1 MKKCKRK
8 QGGIFLLLIKYYVIF
23 TVIVMIC
30 GIIISSVSNL
40 TLEKTYTFSLGLS
53 DKEKVILNEEIFNKL
68 NIKKIAGIDGVIE
81 ILDENNNIIFNSN
94 KNHNKDSY
102 TERELD
108 FIPNYDSY
116 NNDISIYEFV
126 NENNEE
132 YKLLISNKYTFDEY
146 GDAYYDKQNSWFKI
160 LDSNL
165 NVFYDSTGN
174 SNESSRYTEKELG
187 YLTQNYPSD
196 YTLSKYT
203 YTNNEGKNRI
213 AIIKE
218 KNIDYNIF
226 YKKIDKLMNF
236 SLLSF
241 LLACIICIIVFGIL
255 LKKKV
260 QAPLNKLNG
269 AMHLLSEG
277 KNNEP
282 LSYSGPKE
290 FVDICNSF
298 NVMVNKLESSELERN
313 KLIKDKHSMLA
324 DISHDLKTPI
334 TTIQGYAKA
343 LADGVISEEE
353 YKKYFNII
361 YSKSK
366 KLTELINIFYEYSKL
381 EHPDFKLVFETVDLS
396 EYLRAYVASK
406 YEEILD
412 NGFNIEVDIPEKLLE
427 FKLDKVQF
435 QRVLDNILGNSMK
448 HNPPGT
454 EIYVEL
460 KEVNNNYKIIIAD
473 NGTGIPKEIRDNIFS
488 AFIVGDES
496 RNTKQGSGLGLA
508 ITKTVV
514 EMHGGSIKLKSS
526 SDSKYVTVFE
536 INLIK

>member
-1 MKKCKRK
+1 MKKCKRQ

-23 TVIVMIC
+23 TVMLMSC
-30 GIIISSVSNL
+30 GIVITSIANL
-40 TLEKTYTFSLGLS
+40 ILEKTYNLSSGLS
-53 DKEKVILNEEIFNKL
+53 DKQKAILSEEDFNKL
-68 NIKKIAGIDGVIE
+68 NIKKIAGTDGVIE
-81 ILDENNNIIFNSN
+81 VLDENNNIIFNSN

-102 TERELD
+102 TERELA
-108 FIPNYDSY
+108 FIPNCDFY
-116 NNDISIYEFV
+116 NNDISIYEFI

-132 YKLLISNKYTFDEY
+132 YKLLISNKYTFDE
-146 GDAYYDKQNSWFKI
+146 DCNSYYDQKNSWFKI

-165 NVFYDSTGN
+165 NVLYDSKNNN
-174 SNESSRYTEKELG
+174 SVDSRYTEKELG
-187 YLTQNYPSD
+187 YLTQNYPKD
-196 YTLSKYT
+196 YTLTKYT
-203 YTNNEGKNRI
+203 YTNNQGKNRTV
-213 AIIKE
+213 IIKE

-241 LLACIICIIVFGIL
+241 LLACVIFIIIFGIL

-260 QAPLNKLNG
+260 QAPLYKLNR

-282 LSYSGPKE
+282 LSYYGPKE

-298 NVMVNKLESSELERN
+298 NVMVNKLESSELEKN

-448 HNPPGT
+448 HNPLGT
-454 EIYVEL
+454 ELYVEL

-496 RNTKQGSGLGLA
+496 RNTRQGSGLGLA
-508 ITKTVV
+508 ITKTIV
-514 EMHGGSIKLKSS
+514 EMHGGSIRLKSS
-526 SDSKYVTVFE
+526 GDSKYATIFE

>member
-8 QGGIFLLLIKYYVIF
+8 QHGIFLLLIKYYVIF
-23 TVIVMIC
+23 TIIVMVC
-30 GIIISSVSNL
+30 GVAISCIANL
-40 TLEKTYTFSLGLS
+40 ILEKTSNFSLVISDEQKLILS
-53 DKEKVILNEEIFNKL
+53 EENFNKL
-68 NIKKIAGIDGVIE
+68 NVKEIAGVDGVIE
-81 ILDENNNIIFNSN
+81 ILDENNNIIYNSN

-102 TERELD
+102 TERELS
-108 FIPNYDSY
+108 FIPTYDCC
-116 NNDISIYEFV
+116 NNDTTVYEFF
-126 NENNEE
+126 NENNEK
-132 YKLLISNKYTFDEY
+132 YKLLISNEYTYDEY
-146 GDAYYDKQNSWFKI
+146 GDIYYDRNNSWFKI
-160 LDSNL
+160 LDSDL
-165 NVFYDSTGN
+165 NVFYDSRGN
-174 SNESSRYTEKELG
+174 GKDNSKYTEKELG
-187 YLTQNYPSD
+187 YLTQDYPRD
-196 YTLSKYT
+196 YTLTKYT
-203 YTNNEGKNRI
+203 YINNEGKNRTVV
-213 AIIKE
+213 IKE
-218 KNIDYNIF
+218 KNIDYNSF

-236 SLLSF
+236 SLLAF
-241 LLACIICIIVFGIL
+241 LAACVICIVVFGIL

-260 QAPLNKLNG
+260 QAPLYKLNG

-282 LSYSGPKE
+282 LTYSGPKE

-343 LADGVISEEE
+343 LADGVISEDE

-366 KLTELINIFYEYSKL
+366 KLTDLINIFYEYSKL

-412 NGFNIEVDIPEKLLE
+412 NGFNIEVNIPEKLLE

-435 QRVLDNILGNSMK
+435 QRVLDNILGNIIK
-448 HNPPGT
+448 HNPSGT

-460 KEVNNNYKIIIAD
+460 KECKGKYKIIIAD
-473 NGTGIPKEIRDNIFS
+473 NGVGIPKEIRDNIFS

-508 ITKTVV
+508 ITKTIVD
-514 EMHGGSIKLKSS
+514 MHGGSIRLKPQ
-526 SDSKYVTVFE
+526 SDNKYVTVFE